1 MDFFFRIATVFLFAL
16 WQFYWLVTAKKADR
30 EKPKTI
36 RITKSKVIIKYGLH
50 YIVYAGLLVQLLD
63 VQLLP
68 FTYDSQRIG
77 FFLVLLGMAIS
88 MSARK
93 TLGTN
98 WEHAAEY
105 QIKQKQVLI
114 TQGIYAYIRNPIYT
128 GLAIAL
134 IGAELVARSY
144 LFLFVALFGFLV
156 AYRQAKLEE
165 KILEKH
171 FGKQYTEY
179 KKRTKMLIPFV
190 V

>member
-1 MDFFFRIATVFLFAL
+1 MDSFFRIATIVLFAL
-16 WQFYWLVTAKKADR
+16 WQLYWWVTARKADR

-36 RITKSKVIIKYGLH
+36 RLTGAAVIVKYGLH
-50 YIVYAGLLVQLLD
+50 YVVYAGLLVQLLG
-63 VQLLP
+63 VQILP
-68 FTYDSQRIG
+68 FPSDSQRIG
-77 FFLVLLGMAIS
+77 FFLVLAGMAIS

-128 GLAIAL
+128 GLTIAL

-144 LFLFVALFGFLV
+144 LFLFAFLGFFV

-171 FGKQYTEY
+171 FGKEYTAY